1 MASLSQLR
9 DLLRRQE
16 RTSLQSLSLQSS
28 SEVSAVE
35 AMLRVWE
42 QKGRVRRI
50 APAEA
55 ACGGCGGCVRGCSP
69 SQVFFE
75 WVDD

>member
-42 QKGRVRRI
+42 QKGCVRRI
-50 APAEA
+50 APMEA
-55 ACGGCGGCVRGCSP
+55 ACGGCVRGCSP
-69 SQVFFE
+69 AQVFFE
-75 WVDD
+75 WVGD